1 MEEAG
6 ADDGESEVEVEV
18 GIVVVVVKEITER
31 SVDDEEGEDI
41 DSQ

>member
-18 GIVVVVVKEITER
+18 GIVVVVVEEITER

>member
-18 GIVVVVVKEITER
+18 GIVVVVVEEITER

-41 DSQ
+41 ESQ